1 MGKYTRDPNEG
12 RSECLQ
18 AEANWGTKK
27 VLLQNE
33 NPLSFCGDIDKTR
46 FLQRVK

>member
-18 AEANWGTKK
+18 TEVQKRFSY
-27 VLLQNE
+27 E